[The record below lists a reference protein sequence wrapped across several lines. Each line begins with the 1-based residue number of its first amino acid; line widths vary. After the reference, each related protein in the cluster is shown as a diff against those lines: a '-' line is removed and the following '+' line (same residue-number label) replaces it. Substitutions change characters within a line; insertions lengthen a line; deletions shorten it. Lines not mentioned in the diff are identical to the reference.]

1 MEQKI
6 TFIEDTNICTFMSFY
21 MLDFV
26 IVKVKYTNYFFCR
39 KKIF

>member
-6 TFIEDTNICTFMSFY
+6 TFIEGGNICTFMSFY

-26 IVKVKYTNYFFCR
+26 IVNFKYTNYFFL
-39 KKIF
+39 